1 MYLISSR
8 LVHLYREDFL
18 FIKTNS
24 FENQIV
30 ARKEQMNMTKRK
42 VDRIIESIMEE
53 FQYIFPSYVD
63 AQIISTVKHNADII
77 NETPAEKLEE
87 FRKSVSVAKER
98 AIKRVTDELS
108 ESQDWFSCEKR
119 GIDVGGGLWH
129 IIKSIE
135 KEFRPVFNDLKFRS
149 SGSSVMGAT
158 DLMPLNLDAFQS
170 EGLRQLNGELIK
182 ILEDYC
188 SKEEGLEQLQNSFS
202 EKKAVERWQ
211 NPT

>member
-8 LVHLYREDFL
+8 LPHLYQEDFL
-18 FIKTNS
+18 LIETNS
-24 FENQIV
+24 FEKQIV
-30 ARKEQMNMTKRK
+30 ARKEQLYMTKRK
-42 VDRIIESIMEE
+42 VDRIKESIMEE
-53 FQYIFPSYVD
+53 FQHILPSYVD
-63 AQIISTVKHNADII
+63 AQVISTVKHNADII

-87 FRKSVSVAKER
+87 FKKSVSVAKER

-108 ESQDWFSCEKR
+108 ESQNWFSCEKR

-129 IIKSIE
+129 IVKSIE
-135 KEFRPVFNDLKFRS
+135 KEFRPLFNDLKFRS

-158 DLMPLNLDAFQS
+158 DLMPLNLAAFQS
-170 EGLRQLNGELIK
+170 EGLLQLNGELIK

-188 SKEEGLEQLQNSFS
+188 SKEEGLKQLQNSFS

-211 NPT
+211 NPI

>member
-8 LVHLYREDFL
+8 LPHLYQEDFL
-18 FIKTNS
+18 LIETNS
-24 FENQIV
+24 FEKQIV
-30 ARKEQMNMTKRK
+30 ARKEQLNMTKRK
-42 VDRIIESIMEE
+42 VDRIKESIMEE
-53 FQYIFPSYVD
+53 FQNIFPSYVD
-63 AQIISTVKHNADII
+63 AQVISTVKHNADII
-77 NETPAEKLEE
+77 NETPAEKLDE
-87 FRKSVSVAKER
+87 FKKSVSVTKER

-135 KEFRPVFNDLKFRS
+135 KEFRPIFNDLKLRS

-188 SKEEGLEQLQNSFS
+188 SKKEGLKQLQNSFS

>member
-1 MYLISSR
+1 
-8 LVHLYREDFL
+8 
-18 FIKTNS
+18 
-24 FENQIV
+24 
-30 ARKEQMNMTKRK
+30 MTKRK
-42 VDRIIESIMEE
+42 VDRIKESIMEE
-53 FQYIFPSYVD
+53 FQHIFPSYVD

-77 NETPAEKLEE
+77 NETPAEKLDE
-87 FRKSVSVAKER
+87 FKKSVSVAKER

-135 KEFRPVFNDLKFRS
+135 KEFRPIFNDLKLRS

-188 SKEEGLEQLQNSFS
+188 SKEEGLKQLQNSFS

>member
-8 LVHLYREDFL
+8 LVHLYPEDFL
-18 FIKTNS
+18 LIETNS
-24 FENQIV
+24 FEKQIV
-30 ARKEQMNMTKRK
+30 ARKEQLNMTKHK
-42 VDRIIESIMEE
+42 VDRIKESIMEE
-53 FQYIFPSYVD
+53 FQKILPSYVD

-77 NETPAEKLEE
+77 NKTPAEKLDE
-87 FRKSVSVAKER
+87 FKKSVSVTKER
-98 AIKRVTDELS
+98 SIKRVTDELS
-108 ESQDWFSCEKR
+108 ESPGWFSCEKR
-119 GIDVGGGLWH
+119 GIDVGGGLWP

-135 KEFRPVFNDLKFRS
+135 KEFRPLFNDLKLRS

-158 DLMPLNLDAFQS
+158 DLMPLNLDAFKS

-188 SKEEGLEQLQNSFS
+188 SKEEGLKQLQNSFS
-202 EKKAVERWQ
+202 EKIAVERWQ

>member
-8 LVHLYREDFL
+8 LPHLYQEDFL
-18 FIKTNS
+18 LIKTNS

-30 ARKEQMNMTKRK
+30 ARKEQLNMTKRK
-42 VDRIIESIMEE
+42 VDRIKESIMEE
-53 FQYIFPSYVD
+53 FQHVFPSYVD
-63 AQIISTVKHNADII
+63 TQIISTVKHNADII
-77 NETPAEKLEE
+77 NETPAEKLDE
-87 FRKSVSVAKER
+87 FKKSVSVAKER

-135 KEFRPVFNDLKFRS
+135 KEFRPIFNDLKLRS

-188 SKEEGLEQLQNSFS
+188 SKEEGLKQLQNSFS

>member
-8 LVHLYREDFL
+8 LPHLYQEDFL
-18 FIKTNS
+18 LIETNS
-24 FENQIV
+24 FEKQIV
-30 ARKEQMNMTKRK
+30 ARKEQLYMTKRK
-42 VDRIIESIMEE
+42 IDRIIESIMEE
-53 FQYIFPSYVD
+53 FQHILPSYVD

-77 NETPAEKLEE
+77 NETPAEKLDE
-87 FRKSVSVAKER
+87 FKKSVSVAKER

-135 KEFRPVFNDLKFRS
+135 KEFRPLFNDLKFRS

-170 EGLRQLNGELIK
+170 EGLLQLNGELIK

-188 SKEEGLEQLQNSFS
+188 SKEEGLKQLQDSFS
-202 EKKAVERWQ
+202 EKKALERWQ
-211 NPT
+211 NPI

>member
-1 MYLISSR
+1 
-8 LVHLYREDFL
+8 
-18 FIKTNS
+18 
-24 FENQIV
+24 
-30 ARKEQMNMTKRK
+30 MTKRK
-42 VDRIIESIMEE
+42 VDRIKESIMEE
-53 FQYIFPSYVD
+53 FQNIFPLYVD
-63 AQIISTVKHNADII
+63 AQIISTVKNNADII
-77 NETPAEKLEE
+77 NETPAEKLDE
-87 FRKSVSVAKER
+87 FKKSVSVTKER

-108 ESQDWFSCEKR
+108 ESPGWFSCEKR
-119 GIDVGGGLWH
+119 GIDVGGGLWP

-135 KEFRPVFNDLKFRS
+135 KEFRPLFNDLKLRS

-188 SKEEGLEQLQNSFS
+188 SKEEGLKELQNSFS
-202 EKKAVERWQ
+202 EKIAVERWQ

>member
-8 LVHLYREDFL
+8 LPHLYQEDFL
-18 FIKTNS
+18 LIKTNS

-30 ARKEQMNMTKRK
+30 ARKEQLNMTKRK
-42 VDRIIESIMEE
+42 VDRIKESIMEE
-53 FQYIFPSYVD
+53 FQHTFPSYVD
-63 AQIISTVKHNADII
+63 AKIISTVKHNADII
-77 NETPAEKLEE
+77 NETPAEKLDE
-87 FRKSVSVAKER
+87 FKKSVSVAKER

-135 KEFRPVFNDLKFRS
+135 KEFRPIFNDLKLRS

-188 SKEEGLEQLQNSFS
+188 SKEEGLKELQNSFS

-211 NPT
+211 NPP

>member
-1 MYLISSR
+1 M
-8 LVHLYREDFL
+8 
-18 FIKTNS
+18 IKIDT
-24 FENQIV
+24 FDKQIM
-30 ARKEQMNMTKRK
+30 ARKEQLSTTKQK
-42 VDRIIESIMEE
+42 VETLKESIITELKSLL
-53 FQYIFPSYVD
+53 PSYVD

-77 NETPAEKLEE
+77 NETPAEKLDE
-87 FRKSVSVAKER
+87 FKKSVSVAKER

-108 ESQDWFSCEKR
+108 ESPGWFSCEKR
-119 GIDVGGGLWH
+119 GIDVGGGLWP

-135 KEFRPVFNDLKFRS
+135 KEFRPVLNKLKLRS

-188 SKEEGLEQLQNSFS
+188 SKEEGLKELQNSFS